1 MKPLTGQ
8 TKYGWFVLVLLLIF
22 FCSSCAWIKDSGQL
36 SFLKRDLEGKVLT
49 NPKDYNANYM
59 LGIAHAVR
67 GEKVSTASTNLG
79 KFFLK
84 GAIPYLEQAIRI
96 KPDLAE
102 AHLALGEIFGNDKI
116 NDGIG
121 AIRHTLIAKKLFE
134 RQNKIESLAIANA
147 NLQIFSKKFFSFHL
161 LGITKVQ
168 IPEPS

>member
-1 MKPLTGQ
+1 M
-8 TKYGWFVLVLLLIF
+8 
-22 FCSSCAWIKDSGQL
+22 
-36 SFLKRDLEGKVLT
+36 
-49 NPKDYNANYM
+49 
-59 LGIAHAVR
+59 
-67 GEKVSTASTNLG
+67 
-79 KFFLK
+79 
-84 GAIPYLEQAIRI
+84 EQAIRI

-121 AIRHTLIAKKLFE
+121 AIRHTIIAKKLFE
-134 RQNKIESLAIANA
+134 RQNKIEDLAIANT